1 MISKKKNYLIIP
13 IKNDE
18 AAGWFRLGSFL
29 RNLRILIM
37 QMNSFRGK
45 HCSLKHMSDLTPFS
59 EPLNSKSVVLFI
71 SSAHCH
77 ASEHL
82 AEKQNKNMN

>member
-1 MISKKKNYLIIP
+1 MISKKKKLSNY

-18 AAGWFRLGSFL
+18 AAGWFRLGLFL
-29 RNLRILIM
+29 CNLRILIM

-45 HCSLKHMSDLTPFS
+45 HCSLKHISDLTPFS
-59 EPLNSKSVVLFI
+59 EPLNSRSVVLFI
-71 SSAHCH
+71 STAHCH